1 MSRDFSPDLDSFRE
15 VARETREKPPES
27 SRTER
32 GRASRQKNED
42 RDLSRLPEVQEARPR
57 EVPAKEARTVLYDR
71 YRGYELRESEA
82 QTLTDLG
89 KFRVIAADDLARFA
103 YNGDRARMEQET
115 ASLTRQ
121 GLVEKKRV
129 ETSLSRTTR
138 MYTLTKTGWRLLMKS
153 DRVAKGQEIYSGLVK
168 PKEAKHDAELY
179 RLYQKEASRIET
191 RGGRVRRVVLD
202 YELKKH
208 VNRDLMRL
216 GREKD
221 DGGKKQEVAERY
233 GLRVVRGRIP
243 VPDMQIE
250 YEMPEQGMARVNLE
264 LTTEDYRPRQLAQ
277 KAQAGFTIYS
287 HREESARV
295 RRILNDRELTAE
307 VLSSVSQLRCSQAW
321 LPHKLAGPEA
331 RYPGPRHDARIPP
344 EWMYLSSVLPQALRQ
359 DWPRESS
366 QSPKAS
372 VGGHPDASSRP
383 RFYPCESGVSV
394 P

>member
-1 MSRDFSPDLDSFRE
+1 MSRDFSPDLDRFRE
-15 VARETREKPPES
+15 VARETWENPPES
-27 SRTER
+27 SRTEC
-32 GRASRQKNED
+32 GRASRQKLED
-42 RDLSRLPEVQEARPR
+42 SDLSRLPEVQEARPR
-57 EVPAKEARTVLYDR
+57 EVPAKETRTVLYDR
-71 YRGYELRESEA
+71 YRGYQLRESEA

-103 YNGDRARMEQET
+103 YNGNRARMEQET
-115 ASLTRQ
+115 ANLTRQ
-121 GLVEKKRV
+121 GLVEEKRV

-138 MYTLTKTGWRLLMKS
+138 MYTLTKAGRRLLVKS
-153 DRVAKGQEIYSGLVK
+153 DRVPNGQEIYSGFVK

-202 YELKKH
+202 YELKKN
-208 VNRDLMRL
+208 VNRDLTRL

-221 DGGKKQEVAERY
+221 DGRKKQEVAERY

-250 YEMPEQGMARVNLE
+250 YEMPEQGIARVNLE
-264 LTTEDYRPRQLAQ
+264 LTTGDYRPRQLAQ

-307 VLSSVSQLRCSQAW
+307 ILSL
-321 LPHKLAGPEA
+321 
-331 RYPGPRHDARIPP
+331 
-344 EWMYLSSVLPQALRQ
+344 
-359 DWPRESS
+359 
-366 QSPKAS
+366 
-372 VGGHPDASSRP
+372 
-383 RFYPCESGVSV
+383 
-394 P
+394 